1 MKKEI
6 KEELNDHAP
15 FLAGM
20 PRKEEGYK
28 VPEDYF
34 AKMEADL
41 WEQLKPETKT
51 VTESAPR
58 ISWLDGLIQQVNWL
72 LQPRMAMQLAS
83 VALLVLAG
91 FFFWNRTASTQV
103 DALANITADEASEY
117 LLANLDEFDTESL
130 IELGFGEGDFSEI
143 EAALF
148 NEEGVDDLLDELQRE
163 NIDLET
169 LEVYL

>member
-6 KEELNDHAP
+6 KEELNNHAP
-15 FLAGM
+15 LLAGM
-20 PRKEEGYK
+20 SKKPEGYK
-28 VPEDYF
+28 IPDDYF
-34 AKMEADL
+34 TRMEADL
-41 WEQLKPETKT
+41 WEQIKPATKT

-58 ISWLDGLIQQVNWL
+58 TSWLDGLIQQINWL

-83 VALLVLAG
+83 VALLIVAG
-91 FFFWNRTASTQV
+91 FLFWNRTAATQTDV
-103 DALANITADEASEY
+103 MADLTADEASEY
-117 LLANLDEFDTESL
+117 VLANLDEFDTESL
-130 IELGFGEGDFSEI
+130 IELGFGEEDFSGV

-148 NEEGVDDLLDELQRE
+148 EETDVDALLDQLQKE